1 MRKLY
6 NLNLPWFSLI
16 RTTIHLR
23 SLKIK
28 KIVKI
33 VFPLA
38 IGAFLVWYSLSDISL
53 KILGTYFK
61 EANYSFILL
70 GLFFGVLSHLS
81 RAYRWKFMLAPLGFK
96 PKFTNSVLAVL
107 VGYLVNLAIPR
118 AGEVSRALVLTNY
131 EEVPF
136 EKGFGT
142 IVAERIADLIM
153 MLLVVLITLFVQ
165 FDFIYNL
172 LISNFNPLKISIALA
187 ILGIGSYMLT
197 SLVKKAKSGFL
208 LKIKT
213 FVSGLIE
220 GVTSIFKMKNKWA
233 FIFHTVFIWSMY
245 IAMFWATIPAIDG
258 LNVPLGGI
266 LIGFI
271 AGGFSIA
278 ATNGGVGLYPIA
290 VASALA
296 LFDIPAETATAFGWI
311 MWTAQTA
318 MIVVFGGFA
327 FLFLP
332 IFNKNK

>member
-1 MRKLY
+1 M
-6 NLNLPWFSLI
+6 S
-16 RTTIHLR
+16 
-23 SLKIK
+23 IK
-28 KIVKI
+28 KILKI
-33 VFPLA
+33 ILPLA
-38 IGAFLVWYSLSDISL
+38 LGGFLVWYSISKISIDIL
-53 KILGTYFK
+53 IGYFK
-61 EANYSFILL
+61 EANYSWIFL

-81 RAYRWKFMLAPLGFK
+81 RAYRWKFMLEPLGFK

-107 VGYLVNLAIPR
+107 IGYLVNLAVPR

-153 MLLVVLITLFVQ
+153 MLSIVVITLFVQ
-165 FDFIYNL
+165 FDFIYEL
-172 LISNFNPLKISIALA
+172 LTNNFNPTKISIGLA
-187 ILGIGSYMLT
+187 VLGIGFYTLT
-197 SLVKKAKSGFL
+197 SFVKKATSGFL
-208 LKIKT
+208 LKIKI
-213 FVSGLIE
+213 FVSGLKE

-233 FIFHTVFIWSMY
+233 FIFHTFFIWVMY
-245 IAMFWATIPAIDG
+245 VAMFWATIPAIEG

-278 ATNGGVGLYPIA
+278 ATNGGIGLYPIA
-290 VASALA
+290 VAGALA
-296 LFDIPAETATAFGWI
+296 LFDIPTEPATAFGWI

-318 MIVVFGGFA
+318 MIIVFGGLA

-332 IFNKNK
+332 IYNKNK